1 MQRNRRLVAGLAV
14 ALLGGLAA
22 GCGGGDGVR
31 GVPVKGTVV
40 LNGKPLQLKGSEQLA
55 ISLVRMDDNQS
66 VAATGAYNPADG
78 SFAVAGPTN
87 RGIPEGKY
95 RIAVS
100 TSDYGPK
107 SQGDRFR
114 GLFGANNSPLVV
126 SLSSDNAERLVVDV
140 GKKSVVIQ

>member
-1 MQRNRRLVAGLAV
+1 MNRRVVAGLAV
-14 ALLGGLAA
+14 ALLGGLSA

-40 LNGKPLQLKGSEQLA
+40 VNGKPLQLKGSEQLA
-55 ISLVRMDDNQS
+55 ISLVRLDGGQS
-66 VAATGAYNPADG
+66 VAATGSYNPGDG
-78 SFAVAGPTN
+78 SFTVAGPTN

-95 RIAVS
+95 RITVS
-100 TSDYGPK
+100 TNDYGPR

-126 SLSSDNAERLVVDV
+126 TLNSDNADRLVVDV
-140 GKKSVVIQ
+140 GRKSVVLQ